1 MPSTRNDRRPGA
13 GLDVDQVR
21 AALKAHAEEL
31 FRAAFG
37 EPGRRSVREW
47 RDPKGKISMKMQG
60 DERGLWKDFS
70 SDEGGD
76 LFDLVG
82 ITRCGVLKAR
92 DDFPN
97 VLEEAGR
104 MTGLATRYDGWRG
117 FPKPAP
123 RPEKKPERPKR
134 DQRDWDA
141 RRVVAV
147 IDGIRPAAGTPAAA
161 YLARRGVTDLPETG
175 LGWLPGMPALPVLHR
190 RRGALLVWAQN
201 QEGWPTGGQRILV
214 TPTGR
219 PARVKE
225 NKPTFARVGG
235 FPARFPARKGMEGEP
250 LVVAEG
256 PETAL
261 SIRQAT
267 GLECWAVFGVSNF
280 RTAPLPE
287 GRRVILAPDRDERDS
302 QAGLGFRRAVFVQ
315 RSRGVDLLIA
325 EAPEP
330 DGSGDDLNDTL
341 LRAGDDE
348 VRAAIEA
355 ARPVTDAD
363 VEECET

>member
-1 MPSTRNDRRPGA
+1 MPSTRKDRRPGA

-37 EPGRRSVREW
+37 EPGRRSVHEW

-97 VLEEAGR
+97 VIEEAGR
-104 MTGLATRYDGWRG
+104 MTGLATGLDGWRG

-123 RPEKKPERPKR
+123 RPERKPEKPKR

-141 RRVVAV
+141 QRVGAV
-147 IDGIRPAAGTPAAA
+147 IDGLRPAAGTPAAA

-190 RRGALLVWAQN
+190 RRGALLVWALDEN
-201 QEGWPTGGQRILV
+201 GWPRGGQRILV

-235 FPARFPARKGMEGEP
+235 FPARFPARKGMEEEP
-250 LVVAEG
+250 LAVAEG

-267 GLECWAVFGVSNF
+267 GLESWAVFGVSNF
-280 RTAPLPE
+280 RTAPLP
-287 GRRVILAPDRDERDS
+287 GDRPVILAPDRDGRDS

-341 LRAGDDE
+341 KRAGDDA
-348 VRAAIEA
+348 VRTAIEA
-355 ARPVTDAD
+355 ARPVSAAD
-363 VEECET
+363 MEECET